1 MESLVVP
8 AAAAAIL
15 LVGLLVG
22 WGLVRNWRP
31 SRAPRIP
38 ANVPGTWRPLIEARV
53 PIALKLTDEEWAR
66 LLGLVSGFVRK
77 KSFEGIDGLAVTE
90 EMKVIV
96 AAQACLLLLA
106 LDMGPYPGVRSIILY
121 PGTFVP
127 KSSRLDGH
135 VLLEPETEPVPT
147 LGESL
152 RGVIVLSWDS
162 VEQNLAHPEDGHNV
176 VLHEFAHQL
185 DQEDGYVDGIPL
197 LEAPSSTR
205 VWARV
210 LRERY
215 EELRRK
221 ALDGEPDLLSEY
233 GATNRAEFFAVA
245 TELFFQ
251 RPVEMRARY
260 PDLYRELKGFYRQD
274 PAERV

>member
-1 MESLVVP
+1 MDSLVLPV
-8 AAAAAIL
+8 AAGIL
-15 LVGLLVG
+15 LLGLLVG
-22 WGLVRNWRP
+22 WALVRSWHPAP
-31 SRAPRIP
+31 STHVP
-38 ANVPGTWRPLIEARV
+38 AQVPSGWRPLIEQRV
-53 PIALKLTDEEWAR
+53 PLTKNLTEKEWNR
-66 LLGLVSGFVRK
+66 LLGLVRGFVRDK
-77 KSFEGIDGLAVTE
+77 NFEGIKGLVITE

-106 LDMGPYPGVRSIILY
+106 LDVGPFPDVRSIILY

-127 KSSRLDGH
+127 RVPGQNGH
-135 VLLEPETEPVPT
+135 VRLEPESEPVPL

-152 RGVIVLSWDS
+152 RGVIVLSWEN
-162 VEQNLAHPEDGHNV
+162 VQQGLGQPGDGHNV

-210 LRERY
+210 LRDRF

-221 ALDGEPDLLSEY
+221 TLEGEDDLLSGY
-233 GATNRAEFFAVA
+233 GATSRAEFFAVA
-245 TELFFQ
+245 TEAFFEQ
-251 RPVEMRARY
+251 PVEMRDRY

>member
-1 MESLVVP
+1 MDSLVVP
-8 AAAAAIL
+8 VAAGIL
-15 LVGLLVG
+15 LLGLLVG
-22 WGLVRNWRP
+22 WALVRSWRP
-31 SRAPRIP
+31 APSTHVP
-38 ANVPGTWRPLIEARV
+38 AQVPRGWRPLIEQRV
-53 PIALKLTDEEWAR
+53 PLTKNLTEKEWNR
-66 LLGLVSGFVRK
+66 LLGLVRVFVRDK
-77 KSFEGIDGLAVTE
+77 NFEGIKGLVITE

-106 LDMGPYPGVRSIILY
+106 LDVGPFPAVRSIILY

-127 KSSRLDGH
+127 KVPGQNGH
-135 VLLEPETEPVPT
+135 VRLEPESEPVPL

-152 RGVIVLSWDS
+152 RGVIVLSWEN
-162 VEQNLAHPEDGHNV
+162 VQQGLGQPGDGHNV

-210 LRERY
+210 LRDRF

-221 ALDGEPDLLSEY
+221 TLEGEDDLLSGY

-245 TELFFQ
+245 TEAFFEQ
-251 RPVEMRARY
+251 PVAMRDRY

>member
-1 MESLVVP
+1 MDSLVVP
-8 AAAAAIL
+8 VAAGIL
-15 LVGLLVG
+15 LLGLLIG
-22 WGLVRNWRP
+22 WVLVRSWRP
-31 SRAPRIP
+31 VP
-38 ANVPGTWRPLIEARV
+38 AAHVAAQVPGGWRPLIEEGV
-53 PIALKLTDEEWAR
+53 PLTRKLTGKEWDR
-66 LLGLVSGFVRK
+66 LLGLVSRFVRDK
-77 KSFEGIDGLAVTE
+77 NFEGVKGLVITE

-106 LDMGPYPGVRSIILY
+106 LDMGPFPEVRSIILY

-127 KSSRLDGH
+127 KVPGQNGH
-135 VLLEPETEPVPT
+135 VGLEPESEPVPL

-152 RGVIVLSWDS
+152 RGVIVLSWEN
-162 VEQNLAHPEDGHNV
+162 VQQGLGQPGDGHNV

-210 LRERY
+210 LRDRF

-221 ALDGEPDLLSEY
+221 TLDGEDDLLSGY

-245 TELFFQ
+245 TEAFFEQ
-251 RPVEMRARY
+251 PVEMRDRY